1 MHAPAIAL
9 AIAPARRWY
18 RRALGVG
25 VVLALCVIVLG
36 AYVRLSDAGLGCPD
50 WPGCYGHLVLP
61 GEDIARTD
69 AQARFPEVPLDAGKA
84 WREMLHRYLATTLGL
99 SIIAVVVAA
108 WLNRRDPAQPRGVP
122 LALLAV
128 VCFQGLLGMWTV
140 TLLLKP
146 LIVMGHLLGGLTTLG
161 ILAWLLLEERRRDEL
176 AVVAGIPAWPAVLAL
191 LVLAGQIALGG
202 WTSSNYAAL
211 ACPDVPTCQGQWWPA
226 EANFAEGFV
235 LWRGLGVNYEFGIL
249 DAPSRVA
256 IHFVHR
262 LGAITALAVLVGVAW
277 FFRQARWPQAVRNA
291 ALAVAF
297 AVLLQVAIGV
307 GIVWF
312 GLPLPLATAH
322 NGVAAVLLLAVVN
335 LLHATLRATPGL
347 RPAVA

>member
-1 MHAPAIAL
+1 MNCAA
-9 AIAPARRWY
+9 WY
-18 RRALGVG
+18 RRCLWAGAA
-25 VVLALCVIVLG
+25 LALVVIVLG

-61 GEDIARTD
+61 GDAETRAA
-69 AQARFPEVPLDAGKA
+69 AQAGFPDRELEAGKA
-84 WREMLHRYLATTLGL
+84 WREMIHRYAASTLGF
-99 SIIAVVVAA
+99 SIVLAALFA
-108 WLNRRDPAQPRGVP
+108 WLNRRSPRQPVAAP
-122 LALLAV
+122 LALLGV
-128 VCFQGLLGMWTV
+128 VIFQGLLGMWTV

-161 ILAWLLLEERRRDEL
+161 LLAWLLLEDRRRNADRQPRVL
-176 AVVAGIPAWPAVLAL
+176 AWPVVAGL

-235 LWRGLGVNYEFGIL
+235 LWRGLGVNYEFGVL
-249 DAPSRVA
+249 DAPARVA
-256 IHFVHR
+256 IHFTHR
-262 LGAITALAVLVGVAW
+262 LGAMLTLIVLVSVALW
-277 FFRQARWPQAVRNA
+277 ARRRTRAPAVRKA
-291 ALAVAF
+291 TSLVLT

-322 NGVAAVLLLAVVN
+322 NGVAALLLLSMIN
-335 LLHATLRATPGL
+335 LLHHTSYLAAPG
-347 RPAVA
+347 PAARR